1 MDVAVERCVELGR
14 GQVGELIDA
23 LLPAAAA
30 QVVAP
35 DFPQGPDEDSEA
47 VRLLLGVLVDLYGVE
62 ICFKSMTSIKNV
74 NEEDNICR
82 CTFPNFFWKASNS
95 AWSLFET
102 AAAARANVA
111 RRTAMCSFIAAVGRT
126 NRFTDFIQLN

>member
-30 QVVAP
+30 QVVTP

-47 VRLLLGVLVDLYGVE
+47 VRLLLDVLVDLYGVE
-62 ICFKSMTSIKNV
+62 ICFKSITTIKNV
-74 NEEDNICR
+74 NEEDNIC
-82 CTFPNFFWKASNS
+82 
-95 AWSLFET
+95 
-102 AAAARANVA
+102 
-111 RRTAMCSFIAAVGRT
+111 
-126 NRFTDFIQLN
+126 